1 VSEMLQY
8 CIAYMKQLNH
18 EKNKI
23 NYETGEIEE
32 VNDNFVQ
39 LYLDNL
45 DLIVKMTSENPSSV
59 KVFIWLLKHMD
70 KRNALVVSQQAL
82 AEATKMSRTTIYR
95 ATEYLKKEKAVKV
108 FKSGNTN
115 IYAVNAQIAW
125 KSTADNKKYAWF
137 DAKVYISSLEQLDE
151 DEALFN
157 TQLVG
162 MTTKKTRKNSLRK
175 RKNEEIDSFENEKK
189 ILPET

>member
-1 VSEMLQY
+1 
-8 CIAYMKQLNH
+8 MKKLNH
-18 EKNKI
+18 EKSRI

-82 AEATKMSRTTIYR
+82 AEATKMSRTTVYR
-95 ATEYLKKEKAVKV
+95 ATEYLKKEKALKV

-151 DEALFN
+151 NEALFD

-162 MTTKKTRKNSLRK
+162 MATKKIRKNSLQK
-175 RKNEEIDSFENEKK
+175 RKNEDVGSFESQEKIQTK
-189 ILPET
+189 KV